1 MKKAVCF
8 CLIAL
13 AAVFMMSSVVSA
25 EEKAEPR
32 LITVTGEAEV
42 LVAPDEAVLMLGVET
57 TTKDL
62 SAAKAEN
69 DKNTKK
75 ILEAVKKLNVPD
87 KDIQTDRLNIEPQ
100 YAHSPLTGKKTFDGY
115 SVSRVIAVTLRD
127 VAKAEDLVSDVLKA
141 GANSIYSLDFRTS
154 ALKKCRDQA
163 RTLAIKAAQEKANLL
178 ATQVGQ
184 TVGKPHTINEG
195 LGNDSGSF
203 RSGGYNSINQ
213 YMQVAQVVS
222 EGHSSSDAERVITL
236 GLIKVTASIT
246 VSFELQ

>member
-87 KDIQTDRLNIEPQ
+87 KDIQTDRFL
-100 YAHSPLTGKKTFDGY
+100 GK
-115 SVSRVIAVTLRD
+115 
-127 VAKAEDLVSDVLKA
+127 
-141 GANSIYSLDFRTS
+141 
-154 ALKKCRDQA
+154 
-163 RTLAIKAAQEKANLL
+163 
-178 ATQVGQ
+178 
-184 TVGKPHTINEG
+184 TVFIGE
-195 LGNDSGSF
+195 S
-203 RSGGYNSINQ
+203 
-213 YMQVAQVVS
+213 QVVFRIQALS
-222 EGHSSSDAERVITL
+222 PVKRICVRE
-236 GLIKVTASIT
+236 
-246 VSFELQ
+246 

>member
-1 MKKAVCF
+1 MKKPVWF

-13 AAVFMMSSVVSA
+13 AVVFMMSSVASA

-42 LVAPDEAVLMLGVET
+42 LVVPDEAVLMLGVET
-57 TTKDL
+57 ITKDL

-69 DKNTKK
+69 DQNTKK
-75 ILEAVKKLNVPD
+75 ILEAVKKLNVLD

-100 YAHSPLTGKKTFDGY
+100 YNHSPLTGKKTFDGY

-127 VAKAEDLVSDVLKA
+127 VSKTEDLVSDVLKA

-154 ALKKCRDQA
+154 SLKKCRDQA
-163 RTLAIKAAQEKANLL
+163 RALAIKAAQEKANLL
-178 ATQVGQ
+178 ATQLGQ

-195 LGNDSGSF
+195 VGNYSGGF
-203 RSGGYNSINQ
+203 RSGGFNSINQ
-213 YMQVAQVVS
+213 YMQTAQVVS
-222 EGHSSSDAERVITL
+222 AGSSSSDTESAIAL
-236 GLIKVTASIT
+236 GQIKVTASVT